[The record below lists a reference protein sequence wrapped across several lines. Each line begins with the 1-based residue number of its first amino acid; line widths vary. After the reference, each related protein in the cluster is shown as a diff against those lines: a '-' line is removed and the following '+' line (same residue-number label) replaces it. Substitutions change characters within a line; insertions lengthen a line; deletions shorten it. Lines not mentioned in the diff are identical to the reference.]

1 MIQLTAQPSQRYIP
15 PADDWESFI
24 QICHEEDFSGPPM
37 LGYRQDYE
45 IATVTD
51 LSIDRWKLTIPT
63 PDDLT
68 RSEN

>member
-1 MIQLTAQPSQRYIP
+1 MIQLTAQRSERYLP
-15 PADDWESFI
+15 PTDDWESFI

-51 LSIDRWKLTIPT
+51 LSIHMGMSCPFNL
-63 PDDLT
+63 DDLT
-68 RSEN
+68 RSE

>member
-1 MIQLTAQPSQRYIP
+1 MIQLTAQPSQRYLP
-15 PADDWESFI
+15 PTDDWESFI

-51 LSIDRWKLTIPT
+51 MSIHMGTLTPFNL
-63 PDDLT
+63 DDLT
-68 RSEN
+68 RSGR